1 MGHRSRTSPPVHS
14 HVRNGHVNVVVPE
27 RCPFDQRVHVEDVAR
42 CIAILYAEDVQLV
55 LTLVCGCPLIAVR
68 LPSFDGLVA

>member
-1 MGHRSRTSPPVHS
+1 VNKCIETLPVSHRH
-14 HVRNGHVNVVVPE
+14 HVNVVVPE
-27 RCPFDQRVHVEDVAR
+27 WCPVDQRVHVEDVAR

-55 LTLVCGCPLIAVR
+55 LTLACGCPLIAVR